1 MSPFGRE
8 REGERE
14 EEEEMI
20 YIKIHDPEL
29 YMECHESWDR
39 HSTIYDCV
47 KGVGPA
53 KAELIKKIF
62 LKYEWLVW
70 FCHKHPEQTAK
81 FIANLYDT
89 YGKLTNKKSIH
100 RLGEKLAWNIVNYYS
115 GKYPPSSDP
124 FVACW
129 GEPMMVLQGVVGII
143 HIQREPGYGGGGAW
157 EKVLHFP

>member
-1 MSPFGRE
+1 MGV
-8 REGERE
+8 
-14 EEEEMI
+14 

-70 FCHKHPEQTAK
+70 FCHNHPKQTAK
-81 FIANLYDT
+81 FIADLHDSF
-89 YGKLTNKKSIH
+89 GKLTNQKSIN

-115 GKYPPSSDP
+115 SKYTPDDASAFLGKR
-124 FVACW
+124 
-129 GEPMMVLQGVVGII
+129 EPLFALQGIVGTVPYKSNLGYVVGGTWS
-143 HIQREPGYGGGGAW
+143 E
-157 EKVLHFP
+157 VLYT